1 VCKGVTKVFNLKE
14 YRNILI
20 PIVILMI
27 NFVQIMF
34 KSIMEAMEFTN
45 DLWPSYAL
53 LMQVIFPFIIF
64 IGALLKKR
72 YSVNNKKV

>member
-1 VCKGVTKVFNLKE
+1 
-14 YRNILI
+14 
-20 PIVILMI
+20 
-27 NFVQIMF
+27 
-34 KSIMEAMEFTN
+34 MEAMEFTN